1 MKSVIDKFLYAQAG
15 GTYEL
20 ALHEVECG
28 KKRSHWMWYIFP
40 QIKGLGSSFMARKF
54 ELQNFDE
61 AREYL
66 EDETLRERLLE
77 ISTAVYE
84 LNANDIGYVFAY
96 PDDLKFRSCMT
107 LFALITP
114 EDSIFRK
121 NLDKYYEGE
130 MCEHTVNIFSEEN

>member
-1 MKSVIDKFLYAQAG
+1 MVQKFLYAQAG
-15 GTYEL
+15 GVYEL
-20 ALHEVECG
+20 ALHEIECG
-28 KKRSHWMWYIFP
+28 EKRSHWMWYIFP
-40 QIKGLGSSFMARKF
+40 QIKGLGSSFMAQKF

-61 AREYL
+61 AKEYF
-66 EDETLRERLLE
+66 EDETLRERLIE

-84 LNANDIGYVFAY
+84 LNADDIGYVFAY

-121 NLDKYYEGE
+121 NLDRYYEGE

>member
-1 MKSVIDKFLYAQAG
+1 MVQKFLYAQAG
-15 GTYEL
+15 GVYEL
-20 ALHEVECG
+20 ALHEIECG
-28 KKRSHWMWYIFP
+28 EKRSHWMWYIFP
-40 QIKGLGSSFMARKF
+40 QIKGLGSSFMAQKF

-61 AREYL
+61 AKEYF
-66 EDETLRERLLE
+66 EDETLRERLIE

-84 LNANDIGYVFAY
+84 LNADDIGYVFAY

-121 NLDKYYEGE
+121 NLDRYYESE
-130 MCEHTVNIFSEEN
+130 MCEHTVNIFLEEN